1 MVDSILEGFGD
12 PVVEVDEKEFE
23 QKLKKI
29 SPFDFANS
37 INHTK
42 EDLIVDERTEKEYNP
57 FMVNRAMGMGKDTC
71 IAANEMN
78 SRHHLDNK
86 MQYDF
91 LMDVVREGKRFN
103 KWLKND
109 EENIEAIQKF
119 FGYSLIKAKQ
129 TLSLLNDTQID
140 LIKIHLKSSKGG
152 KV

>member
-1 MVDSILEGFGD
+1 
-12 PVVEVDEKEFE
+12 
-23 QKLKKI
+23 
-29 SPFDFANS
+29 
-37 INHTK
+37 
-42 EDLIVDERTEKEYNP
+42 
-57 FMVNRAMGMGKDTC
+57 
-71 IAANEMN
+71 
-78 SRHHLDNK
+78 
-86 MQYDF
+86 
-91 LMDVVREGKRFN
+91 MDVVREGKRFN